1 MKLLPDEIH
10 FDCPQCKRP
19 MSGDKALL
27 GEMIHCPDCLEPFYV
42 TLRKPE
48 PAPESAK
55 PEFGYECPKCRRI
68 FYGKMPVPHESVSC
82 PNCGV
87 VFPPPPRP
95 ALASQ
100 DDSSAA
106 LVRMELTKGRGKI
119 RSQAYKFTGFAV
131 VFWVIGLLIGLASLV
146 QAISG
151 EEGAGR
157 LFIVA
162 ASLIGTALWFY
173 LIAQII
179 HIRANTEK

>member
-1 MKLLPDEIH
+1 MKSEPDEIH

-48 PAPESAK
+48 PKSEPKPEPAK
-55 PEFGYECPKCRRI
+55 PDIRLECPKCHHAV
-68 FYGKMPVPHESVSC
+68 FVEKKAMLYEYVTC
-82 PNCGV
+82 QNC
-87 VFPPPPRP
+87 
-95 ALASQ
+95 
-100 DDSSAA
+100 AA
-106 LVRMELTKGRGKI
+106 NFSTELTKGREKI
-119 RSQAYKFTGFAV
+119 RNQADRFTVAAGLFCG
-131 VFWVIGLLIGLASLV
+131 IGLLIAIASLA

-151 EEGAGR
+151 EEGAGK

-162 ASLIGTALWFY
+162 ASLIGASLWFY